1 MCKLII
7 LSHIHTRIT
16 YNPIWYICITSESSL
31 MPLHHP
37 WTRGSTC
44 NLFIFFNFRFI
55 EAYFTCS
62 PVIYQAPLSIL
73 WDYPGKDTGVGCHFL
88 LQGAFLTQRS
98 NPHLLGLLNW
108 QVDSLPAEL
117 SGKSSAT
124 EGHTFYKRTVI

>member
-7 LSHIHTRIT
+7 LSHMHTRIT

-55 EAYFTCS
+55 EAYFACS

-73 WDYPGKDTGVGCHFL
+73 WDYPGKDTGVGSHFL
-88 LQGAFLTQRS
+88 LQGSFLTQELNLRLLCLLHCRQILYPLSHQRS
-98 NPHLLGLLNW
+98 PI
-108 QVDSLPAEL
+108 
-117 SGKSSAT
+117 K
-124 EGHTFYKRTVI
+124 